1 MTQTQNLRVLMPLFA
16 LCHFLFRLGVLGVLA
31 VVGTTGSGVLG
42 FTGSGWE
49 SVKSVDNLRSSFFV
63 LGSSFEPSVFIRVHP
78 WFSARPFRVFRAF
91 VAHFLSVLC
100 HFHFPLSPSALELR
114 RSPDE

>member
-78 WFSARPFRVFRAF
+78 WFSARPFRAF
-91 VAHFLSVLC
+91 VLSWLTSSPS
-100 HFHFPLSPSALELR
+100 FAISTFPFPLRPWN
-114 RSPDE
+114 